1 MARPWYDTPLVQMG
15 EGVHV
20 ISGRG
25 LFQLT
30 KESKGWRRWFQNF
43 FKKNLRSA
51 LRWEP
56 KNGFLCKEG
65 TTQHIQKK
73 EKTTKLGQTLII
85 S

>member
-1 MARPWYDTPLVQMG
+1 MV

-30 KESKGWRRWFQNF
+30 KESKGWRRWFQKNNL
-43 FKKNLRSA
+43 NLRIA
-51 LRWEP
+51 LRWET

-65 TTQHIQKK
+65 TTHHFQKK
-73 EKTTKLGQTLII
+73 EK
-85 S
+85 